1 MRRGQ
6 PFPFWVAVL
15 TVGLLGLLSPIAHTC
30 TADPR
35 WLVSSADDLDL
46 DDQLLLAADG
56 VLVSALAI
64 PPAPR
69 GTPHLIPEL
78 GTGSASSDP
87 GSASRT
93 RAPPVLLARSV

>member
-1 MRRGQ
+1 MRRGR
-6 PFPFWVAVL
+6 PFPYWMAVL
-15 TVGLLGLLSPIAHTC
+15 TVGLLGLLSPLAHTC

-35 WLVSSADDLDL
+35 WLVSSADDLDPN
-46 DDQLLLAADG
+46 DQLLLAADG
-56 VLVSALAI
+56 VLASVLAI

-78 GTGSASSDP
+78 AVFASTVP
-87 GSASRT
+87 GAASRT

>member
-1 MRRGQ
+1 MRRGR
-6 PFPFWVAVL
+6 PFPYWVAVL
-15 TVGLLGLLSPIAHTC
+15 TVGLLGLLSPLAHTC

-46 DDQLLLAADG
+46 NDQLLLAADG
-56 VLVSALAI
+56 VLASVLAV

-78 GTGSASSDP
+78 GAAFASTVAR
-87 GSASRT
+87 SASRT
-93 RAPPVLLARSV
+93 RAPPVLLAGSV

>member
-1 MRRGQ
+1 MRRGR
-6 PFPFWVAVL
+6 PFPYWVAVL
-15 TVGLLGLLSPIAHTC
+15 TVGLLGLLSPLAHTC
-30 TADPR
+30 NADPR

-46 DDQLLLAADG
+46 NDQLLLAADG
-56 VLVSALAI
+56 VLARVLAI

-78 GTGSASSDP
+78 AASASTVP

>member
-1 MRRGQ
+1 MRRGR
-6 PFPFWVAVL
+6 PFPYWVAVL
-15 TVGLLGLLSPIAHTC
+15 TVGLLGLLSPLAHTC

-46 DDQLLLAADG
+46 NDQLLLAADG
-56 VLVSALAI
+56 VLATVLAI
-64 PPAPR
+64 PPVPR

-78 GTGSASSDP
+78 AAFASTVAGSASC
-87 GSASRT
+87 T

>member
-1 MRRGQ
+1 MRHDR

-15 TVGLLGLLSPIAHTC
+15 TVGLLGLLSPLAHTC

-56 VLVSALAI
+56 VLVSAPAM

-69 GTPHLIPEL
+69 GTPHLLPEL
-78 GTGSASSDP
+78 GAVCTSADP

>member
-1 MRRGQ
+1 
-6 PFPFWVAVL
+6 
-15 TVGLLGLLSPIAHTC
+15 VGLLGLLSPLAHTC

-56 VLVSALAI
+56 VLVSAQVI

-69 GTPHLIPEL
+69 GTPHLVSEL
-78 GTGSASSDP
+78 GAGCTSADP
-87 GSASRT
+87 GSASCT

>member
-1 MRRGQ
+1 MRRDR

-15 TVGLLGLLSPIAHTC
+15 TVGLLGLLSPLAHTC

-56 VLVSALAI
+56 VLVNALAI

-78 GTGSASSDP
+78 GAGCTSADP

>member
-1 MRRGQ
+1 MRRGR
-6 PFPFWVAVL
+6 PFPYWVAVL
-15 TVGLLGLLSPIAHTC
+15 TVGLLGLLSPLAHSC

-46 DDQLLLAADG
+46 NDQLLLAADG
-56 VLVSALAI
+56 VLASVLAI

-78 GTGSASSDP
+78 AASTSTVP

>member
-1 MRRGQ
+1 MRRGR
-6 PFPFWVAVL
+6 PFPYWVAVL
-15 TVGLLGLLSPIAHTC
+15 TVGLLGLLSPLAHTC

-46 DDQLLLAADG
+46 NDQLLLAADG
-56 VLVSALAI
+56 VLASVLAI

-78 GTGSASSDP
+78 AAFASTVP

-93 RAPPVLLARSV
+93 RAPPALLARSV

>member
-15 TVGLLGLLSPIAHTC
+15 AVGLLGLLSPLAHTC

-56 VLVSALAI
+56 VLVNALAI

-87 GSASRT
+87 GSATRT
-93 RAPPVLLARSV
+93 RAPPMLLARSV